1 MIIKNIVMTLFLVM
15 AIVNLLLFL
24 FILGKKIYMVRVDQ
38 KKEFLRNKF
47 EYNLKDYMT
56 HRDHNLLIIL
66 STRFERKVFD
76 ELFLRHVPYLTA
88 ELKQVL
94 ISTIGSEQVVD
105 GIKKK
110 LMSKN
115 PWVKKIGTFQ
125 AGEFGVKEVNAILL
139 EQLNLKN
146 RELLYVTVR
155 ALIKLGG
162 SENLL
167 DILNE
172 VGKENR
178 MEKNN
183 VLILVEMVNQDIRD
197 VLEKVMLGSNTMLQI
212 LALEIYGKRQYFEGA
227 KWIKLMVA
235 NPLKEIRIAA
245 LKGAYD
251 LGDILDEDY
260 FNKIA
265 ALEKDDEW
273 EVRAFLAKFLEN
285 IKTNEAITILA
296 RLIKDSN
303 WYVRNNAAI
312 ALVNQGESGLK
323 SLVGLLDSKDRFAR
337 DKSREVIQTGI
348 IYEDLLYKLDI
359 ETYRGT
365 LMPELETG
373 TLKVNKNYE

>member
-1 MIIKNIVMTLFLVM
+1 MIIKNIVMTLFLVI

-24 FILGKKIYMVRVDQ
+24 FILGKKIYMVRLDQ

-47 EYNLKDYMT
+47 EYNLKDYMM

-66 STRFERKVFD
+66 STRLERKVFD
-76 ELFLRHVPYLTA
+76 ELFLRQVPYLTA

-125 AGEFGVKEVNAILL
+125 AGEFGVKEVNTLLL
-139 EQLNLKN
+139 EQLKLKN

-212 LALEIYGKRQYFEGA
+212 LALEIYGKRHYIEGA

-245 LKGAYD
+245 LKGAND

-265 ALEKDDEW
+265 ALEKDDDW

-285 IKTNEAITILA
+285 VKTKEAINILA

-312 ALVNQGESGLK
+312 ALVNQGEKGLK

-348 IYEDLLYKLDI
+348 IYEDLLYKIDI